1 MIPAPLQNLFDRLA
15 VAWHERAVALKAASF
30 AVVGVVNSVID
41 FGVFSFCYYYL
52 GLSIVVAN
60 TIAWVVAVSCSYVM
74 NSTITFAAESG
85 RRLHLKGYL
94 GFALTLLGLQLGGLE
109 WMLGGLLST
118 FVFAFVVY
126 GLGGNVS
133 ESTVLDAA
141 KSLK

>member
-60 TIAWVVAVSCSYVM
+60 TIAWVVAVSGSYVM
-74 NSTITFAAESG
+74 N
-85 RRLHLKGYL
+85 
-94 GFALTLLGLQLGGLE
+94 
-109 WMLGGLLST
+109 
-118 FVFAFVVY
+118 
-126 GLGGNVS
+126 
-133 ESTVLDAA
+133 
-141 KSLK
+141 